1 MADFVISPLAEHL
14 VSHAL
19 EKIEEE
25 VKLVKNVKQDVE
37 KLEATLFSIQA
48 LLEDAERKQIDS
60 KIIKLWLSKMEE
72 TSFRVDNV
80 LDGWNSDILKAQIE
94 KEQGEDDESVADPNK
109 KVCLPVLSSCFRFK
123 PVLKQVLDHREIAK
137 KVQDLNKELDAIL
150 EETTKLGIV
159 ATAVGQSQQQKA
171 SLPLLKPKLT
181 TSLVNE
187 KETHGRDEVKE
198 TLIGKLLCE
207 SSHGENVE
215 LISIVGTGG
224 LGKTTLAQLAFNDE
238 RIEISFNKRIWVC
251 VSEPFEQVKI
261 AKVIIE
267 GLGENAQSDT
277 TLDALLRRIRDMVK
291 EQKFLLVLDD
301 VWTKEHEDWRQL
313 EHALRHGGAGSRI
326 LVTTRNQEV
335 AIMMKAETRMIPLDL
350 LSDECC
356 WLIIKQLA
364 VEGRGR
370 DQAKVAELEE
380 IGREIARKCK
390 GLPLYATTLGSLLCF
405 KETKSEWKGILDDKL
420 WQSQKDF
427 APFLLSYYDL
437 SLSERCCLSYCSIF
451 PKDYMIERDR
461 LIGMWMSQGYF
472 SSGREGK
479 EHFKSLCM
487 RSLFQDIHKSE
498 YGKVYC
504 KMHDIVHDFVQ
515 YLTKG
520 KFSVI
525 NVDDVEGEMELL
537 ENVRHLTIIREIYF
551 SGFSVLKFNEK
562 NRENMRSLIV
572 KSSGG
577 DEFLFS
583 DRPASYQK
591 FPNCSHLRTLGLAN
605 ICCEKL
611 PESITAMRHLR
622 YLDLSDNTELRELPE
637 SLCDL
642 CNLQTLKLD
651 GCYRLERLP
660 KDIAKLV
667 NLRNLYIR
675 GCGLEGLPKGI
686 RKLRSLE
693 KLDWFVIPSK
703 EKREEYFDVGDFN
716 ELKCLQYQESLE
728 ITGAGNLENTDEAKK
743 INLENMED
751 LVYLDLN
758 FGFGNDNSNQIT
770 ILEALKPHPYLETL
784 TIGGHPTCS
793 PKWLTSL
800 AHLKCLELRRGVY
813 CEILPPLGKLL
824 PSLESLTIAV
834 WKSVKKVGHELL
846 GIEEGKRKDPSQSSF
861 VSFPKLKQLSFY
873 AMFEWKEW
881 EGSIPEDGSLQ
892 VMPSLRS
899 LAIQYCEKLEG
910 LPDFLRMIRLPTLYI
925 QNCEILKQG
934 CQKGTGKEWL
944 KISHIPNIQ
953 IDGKYVQRDGVW
965 VQEDDVISRYLSF
978 PVVSIDC
985 LLHCNFSFK
994 IFNYICIIANLT
1006 LTPLSP
1012 HKHPKMLVLHFPKF
1026 NFFSSAV

>member
-1 MADFVISPLAEHL
+1 MADFVISPLVEHL
-14 VSHAL
+14 VSFAL

-25 VKLVKNVKQDVE
+25 VKRVKNVKQDVG
-37 KLEATLFSIQA
+37 KLKRRLRSIQA
-48 LLEDAERKQIDS
+48 LLKDAENKQIGSDS
-60 KIIKLWLSKMEE
+60 LRDWLSNFEE
-72 TSFRVDNV
+72 ISFGMDDV
-80 LDGWNSDILKAQIE
+80 LDGWNTDILKAQIAK
-94 KEQGEDDESVADPNK
+94 KEGEDDESVADPNK
-109 KVCLPVLSSCFRFK
+109 KVCLPVLSACFRFK

-150 EETTKLGIV
+150 KETTELGIV

-181 TSLVNE
+181 TFFVDA
-187 KETHGRDEVKE
+187 KEIHGRDEVKE

-207 SSHGENVE
+207 SSHGKNVE
-215 LISIVGTGG
+215 LIPIVGTGG
-224 LGKTTLAQLAFNDE
+224 LGKTALAQLAYNDE
-238 RIEISFNKRIWVC
+238 RIKNSFDKRIWVC
-251 VSEPFEQVKI
+251 VSVPFEEFKI
-261 AKVIIE
+261 ANEIIK
-267 GLGENAQSDT
+267 GLGGNTPNAA
-277 TLDALLRRIRDMVK
+277 TLGALLEGICDKVK

-335 AIMMKAETRMIPLDL
+335 ARMMKAETHKIPLDF

-356 WLIIKQLA
+356 WSIIKQLA
-364 VEGRGR
+364 VEGREIH
-370 DQAKVAELEE
+370 QAKVAGLEE

-390 GLPLYATTLGSLLCF
+390 GLPLIATTLGSLLCF
-405 KETKSEWKGILDDKL
+405 KDTKSEWEGILHNKL
-420 WQSQKDF
+420 WESQKDLEKF
-427 APFLLSYYDL
+427 YAPFLLSYYDL

-451 PKDYMIERDR
+451 PKDYQIERDR

-487 RSLFQDIHKSE
+487 RSLFQDIQKSE
-498 YGKVYC
+498 WGRVYC

-515 YLTKG
+515 YLTQG

-525 NVDDVEGEMELL
+525 NVADVEGEMELL
-537 ENVRHLTIIREIYF
+537 ENVRHLTIIREFRF
-551 SGFSVLKFNEK
+551 SDFSVLKFNEK

-577 DEFLFS
+577 DEFS
-583 DRPASYQK
+583 ISSQPASYEG
-591 FPNCSHLRTLGLAN
+591 FPNCSHLRTLGLGN
-605 ICCEKL
+605 LCCEEL

-622 YLDLSDNTELRELPE
+622 YLDLSYNMELRELPE

-651 GCYRLERLP
+651 GCYKLKRLP
-660 KDIAKLV
+660 KGIGKLV

-675 GCGLEGLPKGI
+675 GCNYMREGLPKGI
-686 RKLRSLE
+686 RKLTSLE

-703 EKREEYFDVGDFN
+703 EKREEYFDVGDLN
-716 ELKCLQYQESLE
+716 ELKCIQYQESLQ

-743 INLENMED
+743 INLENLED
-751 LVYLDLN
+751 LVSLEI
-758 FGFGNDNSNQIT
+758 GFRNDNSDPQHQIT

-784 TIGGHPTCS
+784 SIYDYKGHPTCS

-800 AHLKCLELRRGVY
+800 VLLKRLAFVDCVY
-813 CEILPPLGKLL
+813 CEILPPLAKLL
-824 PSLESLTIAV
+824 PSLESLTISL

-873 AMFEWKEW
+873 GMDEWKEW
-881 EGSIPEDGSLQ
+881 EGIIPEDGSLQ

-899 LAIQYCEKLEG
+899 LEIQYCEKLEG
-910 LPDFLRMIRLPTLYI
+910 LPDFLRMIRLPTLSI
-925 QNCEILKQG
+925 ARCEILKQG

-944 KISHIPNIQ
+944 KISHIPNIE
-953 IDGKYVQRDGVW
+953 IDYKYVQRDGVW
-965 VQEDDVISRYLSF
+965 VQEDDVTSRYLSF

-1006 LTPLSP
+1006 LTTLS
-1012 HKHPKMLVLHFPKF
+1012 HTNIPKYL
-1026 NFFSSAV
+1026 